1 MVNGDK
7 RALTLGLI
15 LLLLGNEL
23 FFTYNDS
30 VVIVIIVSYIY
41 NSHVDGSVRVW
52 YCRSGRCGQCLLVVI
67 IYYSLIIVQW

>member
-23 FFTYNDS
+23 FFTYNNS
-30 VVIVIIVSYIY
+30 VVIVIIVSYIIVMLMGV
-41 NSHVDGSVRVW
+41 SGFGTVDQVGVASVYW
-52 YCRSGRCGQCLLVVI
+52 
-67 IYYSLIIVQW
+67 